1 MKLIVRGGVGLDN
14 IDVKYAQANGIK
26 VMNTPN
32 ASSISVAELT
42 IGQLFVLARFINT
55 ANVTMRDGKWE
66 KKNIKVQKLM
76 ERHLD
81 L

>member
-1 MKLIVRGGVGLDN
+1 
-14 IDVKYAQANGIK
+14 
-26 VMNTPN
+26 MNTPN

-66 KKNIKVQKLM
+66 KKKYKGTEINGKTLGLIGFGRIAKKLQR
-76 ERHLD
+76 EQNY
-81 L
+81 